1 MSMEDDLSEIIMV
14 DLIQLTLNDM
24 FRWVIVERRIGIIT
38 FWGVFPNLKV
48 LRCLFVGVAVSF
60 APLVE
65 VVLQLLV
72 GACPIFYSYGYVGV
86 V

>member
-38 FWGVFPNLKV
+38 FWGVW
-48 LRCLFVGVAVSF
+48 
-60 APLVE
+60 
-65 VVLQLLV
+65 
-72 GACPIFYSYGYVGV
+72 
-86 V
+86 